1 MAADSDE
8 LSYSYINNEEENTE
22 AGRNEKNIG
31 KKIKNIL
38 RTVKFKRYMLHH
50 AILRETFLAE
60 LEWTELF
67 HQTG

>member
-8 LSYSYINNEEENTE
+8 LSYINNEEENTE
-22 AGRNEKNIG
+22 AGRNEKKIG

-60 LEWTELF
+60 LE
-67 HQTG
+67 